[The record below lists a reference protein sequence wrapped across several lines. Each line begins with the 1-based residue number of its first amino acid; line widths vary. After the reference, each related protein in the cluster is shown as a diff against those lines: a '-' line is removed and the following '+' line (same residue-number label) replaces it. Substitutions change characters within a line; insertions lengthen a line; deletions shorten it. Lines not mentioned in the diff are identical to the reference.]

1 VDEEGRIVISGDV
14 TATVE
19 FPSWQRTSTKTTDE
33 LYTQLSN
40 IYGQLDITLSALRDA
55 ITAPSPDS
63 KTLADLYERLDS
75 IRSQLDVVLSSRAS
89 ESTVSSILSQLDI
102 ALSELRDALKGAGNK
117 DFTTL
122 EADVESILAQLDI
135 TLSNLRDTLHGDLY
149 NATDAL
155 SVYDHLKQVRTQV
168 DSYLPN
174 LDTALSTRASEST
187 LSSILSQLD
196 ITLSALRDAITTG
209 ETTGAVAK
217 ALYDVWERLD
227 SIRTQLDTALST
239 RASET
244 TLSSILSQLDIALSE
259 LRDALTTS
267 TIDTTTYTKT
277 LADVWE
283 RLDSIRSQLDVAL
296 STRASE
302 STVSTV
308 ADRLYDSAEAKSLTA
323 IAKEIRDK
331 SEWGYLPN
339 LDVALSTRASE
350 STLSSIL
357 GQLDIKVSELRD
369 ALKKS
374 TIDTTE
380 YEKSLADIWYQLT
393 QTLKIHEQT
402 PWNPPNLDVALS
414 SFASQAYDSAADLY
428 KLSIERDNV
437 GLLKTGDLSFD
448 ASGYLNINAQVVANP
463 PNLDVALSTRA
474 SESTLSSVK
483 TLLDKL
489 EDALASVG
497 TDKIRIDDAGGS
509 ITVDG
514 TVNIGNFPTDFPD
527 SGTHTKLDNIYNR
540 LYDVHVTSLPVTK
553 GDWLSAIPNP
563 SNLNVDLQSV
573 RRTIASFPPESGPG
587 ASLPSDSP
595 WHWIDDTD
603 YTVTETTYTQKTYC
617 RPRVGWLP
625 SRSVMLEWG
634 VKARIDTA
642 GETLYVRIRSES
654 GRLLEE
660 MSFTET
666 SFTPKYKR
674 LSITFHAWEH
684 DQLFI
689 EAYVTGGTGYI
700 DWVKLY
706 FIPVNVPE
714 GWTGTWGEGEQFK
727 PIRVD
732 SDGYP
737 LVRIVGCL

>member
-1 VDEEGRIVISGDV
+1 MDEEGRIVISGDV

-102 ALSELRDALKGAGNK
+102 ALSELRDALKGTGNK

-122 EADVESILAQLDI
+122 EADVESILSQLDI

-174 LDTALSTRASEST
+174 LDTALSTRASETTLSTVSDRLYDATEAKSITTILKELRDSAATESTLSSIDSKVDVNLSTRASEST

-331 SEWGYLPN
+331 SEWSYLPN

-393 QTLKIHEQT
+393 QTLSIHETT
-402 PWNPPNLDVALS
+402 PW
-414 SFASQAYDSAADLY
+414 
-428 KLSIERDNV
+428 
-437 GLLKTGDLSFD
+437 
-448 ASGYLNINAQVVANP
+448 NP

-474 SESTLSSVK
+474 SESTLGSVK
-483 TLLDKL
+483 SLLDEL

-497 TDKIRIDDAGGS
+497 TDKLRTTVVDALPES
-509 ITVDG
+509 PFNITKVAGTALTGRNWSNDFAKLQNLDISLTTLRDALRGTDNRTLTDLYDRLGQTLPRSVSG
-514 TVNIGNFPTDFPD
+514 TVNVGNFPTDFPD

-540 LYDVHVTSLPVTK
+540 LDDELPRLVKGYDY
-553 GDWLSAIPNP
+553 
-563 SNLNVDLQSV
+563 
-573 RRTIASFPPESGPG
+573 G
-587 ASLPSDSP
+587 AS
-595 WHWIDDTD
+595 
-603 YTVTETTYTQKTYC
+603 
-617 RPRVGWLP
+617 
-625 SRSVMLEWG
+625 
-634 VKARIDTA
+634 
-642 GETLYVRIRSES
+642 
-654 GRLLEE
+654 
-660 MSFTET
+660 
-666 SFTPKYKR
+666 
-674 LSITFHAWEH
+674 
-684 DQLFI
+684 
-689 EAYVTGGTGYI
+689 
-700 DWVKLY
+700 
-706 FIPVNVPE
+706 
-714 GWTGTWGEGEQFK
+714 TWRN
-727 PIRVD
+727 IRVD

-737 LVRIVGCL
+737 LVRVVSCL